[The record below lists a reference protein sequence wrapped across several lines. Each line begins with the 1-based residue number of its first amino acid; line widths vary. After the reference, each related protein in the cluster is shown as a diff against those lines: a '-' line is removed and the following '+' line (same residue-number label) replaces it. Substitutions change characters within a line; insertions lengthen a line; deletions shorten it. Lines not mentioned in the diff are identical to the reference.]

1 LYPDRVY
8 LHAGTREGVKAVGLN
23 HCAACLRLADLPREL
38 RRLRAGE
45 LEDFFCIYRDELARL
60 RR

>member
-8 LHAGTREGVKAVGLN
+8 LHAGTAEGVRSFGLN
-23 HCAACLRLADLPREL
+23 HREAFLRLADLPREL
-38 RRLRAGE
+38 HRLEAGE